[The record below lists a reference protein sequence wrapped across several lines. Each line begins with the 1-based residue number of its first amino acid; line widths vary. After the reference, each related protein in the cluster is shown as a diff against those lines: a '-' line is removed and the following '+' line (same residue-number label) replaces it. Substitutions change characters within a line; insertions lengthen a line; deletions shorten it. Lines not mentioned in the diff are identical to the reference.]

1 MQYRMLRWLLVAAFL
16 ITYAGAT
23 HVEAGEHN
31 NASSTVPATLD
42 WLEPLGLNIVDL
54 VGQVPESVL
63 SGTIISFTPGYGI
76 VRYQTGQRLGDTV
89 VITSKIYPRF
99 VIDGAWNGSLFGCLG
114 QPAKND
120 QLGSVAPPATVRIFN
135 GAQDVT
141 RQATLYH
148 YVPAGK
154 NKPIRNP
161 VQSEQQNLYRYD
173 ESPMLNSS
181 FTADGQL
188 ILPANMGCE
197 IILSYHDY
205 RELTAIFT
213 VNAPPVIKATVVGSQ
228 DFVFHS
234 YLGPGATG
242 HLQSLVTQLYAAG
255 YQQRHEKLPMN
266 IPPNADY
273 FLLNLPPMPADAY
286 TAFPS
291 NPLDNVGRPSAG
303 TYRFEINAG
312 LTVDHVNSM
321 GLPLYGHWQDAD
333 QTVGQFFLKYARQP
347 VLFAVPEYFLPPGVP
362 YHSCMTNG
370 GCSSALLAQI
380 YNTSATV
387 RAYYLQVER
396 ASANVERYAVQ
407 MVGPAWSPVAAAG
420 ATGTSSRPAWPVP
433 AATPT
438 PNPFDHDIYL
448 PIIALSRPILPP
460 DDPTGCSLLGGCGWF
475 TQDGR
480 MVDYIPAP

>member
-1 MQYRMLRWLLVAAFL
+1 MQYRMLHWLMIVVLL
-16 ITYAGAT
+16 IAGAGAT

-31 NASSTVPATLD
+31 NAPVTTPSTLD
-42 WLEPLGLNIVDL
+42 WLEPLSLNIVDL
-54 VGQVPESVL
+54 VGQAPESVL

-76 VRYQTGQRLGDTV
+76 VRYQAGLRQGNTV
-89 VITSKIYPRF
+89 VLTAKIYPRF

-161 VQSEQQNLYRYD
+161 VQSEQQNLYRYY

-188 ILPANMGCE
+188 ILPGNMGCE

-205 RELTAIFT
+205 RELTAVFT
-213 VNAPPVIKATVVGSQ
+213 VQAPPVIKVSVVGSQ

-234 YLGPGATG
+234 YLGAGYAG
-242 HLQSLVTQLYAAG
+242 HLQALVDQLYRAG
-255 YQQRHEKLPMN
+255 YPERHEKLPMN
-266 IPPNADY
+266 IPPDADY
-273 FLLNLPPMPADAY
+273 FLLNLPPTSADAN
-286 TAFPS
+286 TAFPG
-291 NPLDNVGRPSAG
+291 NPLGNVDRLSGG
-303 TYRFEINAG
+303 TYRFVIGYG
-312 LTVDHVNSM
+312 LTVDHVN
-321 GLPLYGHWQDAD
+321 GIGFPLYGNWQDAD
-333 QTVGQFFLKYARQP
+333 QSSGQFLKYVKLPTLLAG
-347 VLFAVPEYFLPPGVP
+347 PEYFLPPGVP

-370 GCSSALLAQI
+370 GCSPALLDQV
-380 YNTSATV
+380 YNTANTLH
-387 RAYYLQVER
+387 AYYLRVER
-396 ASANVERYAVQ
+396 TSADLQRYAVQ

-420 ATGTSSRPAWPVP
+420 ASATSSRFAWPVP

-438 PNPFDHDIYL
+438 RTPFDHYSHL
-448 PIIALSRPILPP
+448 PIIIVSRSSLPP

-480 MVDYIPAP
+480 MVDYIPMP